1 MGRGFIYNNP
11 VLTIGKLHLKNWL
24 ILAPMS
30 GRTNLPFRL
39 IVKKMGAGLV
49 ITEMISA
56 VGLSRGQAKTHTY
69 LDSDPAERPVAA
81 QLFGSEPDKMAIS
94 AQIVTEKGMD
104 IVDINMGCPVK
115 KVVKTGSGA
124 ALMCDPKKAAKIVS
138 AVRKSTSLP
147 LTVKIRAGWS
157 PEEANALDMAM
168 IIEDSGADGISI
180 HPRFASQGFSGKAD
194 WTLIARIKT
203 TVRIPVIG
211 SGDITEPSL
220 ALKMR
225 SETVCDGVMIGR
237 AALTNPWIFKQV
249 LDMEEKGSFN
259 TPDRDDRYLLIM
271 EHYSLLIEYLGENR
285 ATNVMRGL
293 LLLYT
298 KGLPDRR
305 LLRGLISEIDGR
317 KRLISVVNR
326 YFGCIGEEMAREG

>member
-1 MGRGFIYNNP
+1 M
-11 VLTIGKLHLKNWL
+11 LTIGKLHLKNWL

-30 GRTNLPFRL
+30 GKTNLPFRL
-39 IVKKMGAGLV
+39 IIKKLGAGLV

-56 VGLSRGQAKTHTY
+56 AGLCRGQAKTHSY
-69 LDSDPAERPVAA
+69 FVSHPAERPVAA
-81 QLFGSEPDKMAIS
+81 QLFGSEPETMATS
-94 AQIVTEKGMD
+94 ARIAAEKGMD

-124 ALMCDPKKAAKIVS
+124 ALMRDTKKAAKIIS
-138 AVRKSTSLP
+138 AARQNTSLP

-157 PEEANALDMAM
+157 PEEANALEIAK

-194 WTLIARIKT
+194 WTLIARIKEALK
-203 TVRIPVIG
+203 IPVIG

-225 SETVCDGVMIGR
+225 SVTSCDGVMIGR
-237 AALTNPWIFKQV
+237 AALSNPWIFKQI
-249 LDMEEKGSFN
+249 LDMEEKGSF
-259 TPDRDDRYLLIM
+259 TIPDLGDRYRLIT
-271 EHYSLLIEYLGENR
+271 EHYSHLIEYLGENR
-285 ATNVMRGL
+285 ATYVIRGL

-298 KGLPDRR
+298 KSLPNRR
-305 LLRGLISEIDGR
+305 FLRDLISEIDGR
-317 KRLISVVNR
+317 EKLISVLDK
-326 YFGCIGEEMAREG
+326 YFGYIRGEMASEG

>member
-1 MGRGFIYNNP
+1 M
-11 VLTIGKLHLKNWL
+11 LTIGKLHLKNWL

-30 GRTNLPFRL
+30 GKTNLPFRL
-39 IVKKMGAGLV
+39 IIKKLGAGLV

-56 VGLSRGQAKTHTY
+56 AGLCRGQAKTHSY
-69 LDSDPAERPVAA
+69 FVSRPAERPVAA
-81 QLFGSEPDKMAIS
+81 QLFGSEPETMATS
-94 AQIVTEKGMD
+94 ARIVAEKGMD
-104 IVDINMGCPVK
+104 IIDINMGCPAK

-124 ALMCDPKKAAKIVS
+124 ALMRDTKKAAKIIS
-138 AVRKSTSLP
+138 AVRQNTSLP

-157 PEEANALDMAM
+157 PEEANALEIAK

-194 WTLIARIKT
+194 WTLIARIKNSLK
-203 TVRIPVIG
+203 IPVIG

-225 SETVCDGVMIGR
+225 SVTGCDGVMIGR
-237 AALTNPWIFKQV
+237 AALSNPWIFKQI
-249 LDMEEKGSFN
+249 LDMEEKGSF
-259 TPDRDDRYLLIM
+259 TIPDLGDRYRLIT

-285 ATNVMRGL
+285 ASDVMKGL

-298 KGLPDRR
+298 KSLPNRR
-305 LLRGLISEIDGR
+305 FLRDLISEIDGR
-317 KRLISVVNR
+317 EKLISVLDK
-326 YFGCIGEEMAREG
+326 YFEYIRGGMASEG